1 MAPNDPQ
8 NPKNSQDPP
17 VSGTDAAGPGN
28 ELGRRRLIR
37 TGTLSAGVLLIAAL
51 LALVNYFGWK
61 YHKRFDWTASRLY
74 SLSETTQNV
83 LAGLDRDVE
92 AAVFITPQDQQ
103 VYEPAQE
110 LLSRYEAA
118 SPRFKVRWI
127 DPARNPVEA
136 EQLARQYGVERA
148 GIVLVSGS
156 DRRVIDS
163 AELAEFDFSS
173 MQFGGEPQM
182 TGFKGEQVITGALV
196 QFSEGTKPKILFTT
210 GHGEA
215 SLDDQEARGLSSVP
229 EILGRDNFDLEEWA
243 SLGKA
248 AVPAG
253 TSLVVI
259 AGPKASFVQPELDA
273 LSSYLANGG
282 RILVLADPVLGQA
295 VNSGLVQT
303 NLGPWLAG
311 YGVRLGEDIVV
322 DPSSA
327 LPGFGPETIF
337 AKEFGD
343 HPVTRPLQ
351 QTNLPVLLTLARSA
365 SPADQV
371 PPAYQAASLLRTTAE
386 GWGETGLADLGKVER
401 DGADLAGPV
410 SLAVVVTPRGE
421 GSGGGPGGPGL
432 EGLEGLE
439 GDLPPAAGQ
448 NQAPPE
454 PGTAPAAPAEKKGLR
469 LVVFGDSDFATNQLL
484 RANVGNGVLLGN
496 ILNWMVER
504 EALVGIPPK
513 KNEQTKLTLT
523 GDQLLSMWLLTFLL
537 PVLGAVAGGVV
548 YFRRRR

>member
-1 MAPNDPQ
+1 MDPNTENTQP
-8 NPKNSQDPP
+8 PQDPAVP
-17 VSGTDAAGPGN
+17 AN

-74 SLSETTQNV
+74 SLSETTRNV

-92 AAVFITPQDQQ
+92 AAVFLTPQDRQI
-103 VYEPAQE
+103 YEPAQE

-127 DPARNPVEA
+127 DPERNPVEA

-156 DRRVIDS
+156 DRRAIDS
-163 AELAEFDFSS
+163 AELAEFDFSG

-196 QFSEGTKPKILFTT
+196 QFTEGTKPKILFTT

-253 TSLVVI
+253 TSLLVI

-282 RILVLADPVLGQA
+282 RVLVLADPVLGQA

-421 GSGGGPGGPGL
+421 GSGGGPGGPGM

-439 GDLPPAAGQ
+439 GMGGPPAAGQ
-448 NQAPPE
+448 NQAPPQ
-454 PGTAPAAPAEKKGLR
+454 PDPAAPASPAAPAEKKGLR

-504 EALVGIPPK
+504 EALIGIPPK

-537 PVLGAVAGGVV
+537 PVLGAALGVFV
-548 YFRRRR
+548 HFRRRR

>member
-1 MAPNDPQ
+1 MAPEND
-8 NPKNSQDPP
+8 KIQDDKTPP
-17 VSGTDAAGPGN
+17 IDQTGGGHDQADQADRGRDD
-28 ELGRRRLIR
+28 LGRRRLVR

-51 LALVNYFGWK
+51 LGLVNYFGWK
-61 YHKRFDWTASRLY
+61 YHQRCDWTASRLY
-74 SLSETTQNV
+74 TLSEVSRNV
-83 LAGLDRDVE
+83 LADLDRDVE
-92 AAVFITPQDQQ
+92 AAVFLTPQDRQ

-110 LLSRYEAA
+110 LLARYEAA

-127 DPARNPVEA
+127 DPERNPVEA
-136 EQLARQYGVERA
+136 EQLARRYGVERA
-148 GIVLVSGS
+148 GIVLVSGK
-156 DRRVIDS
+156 DRRAIDS
-163 AELAEFDFSS
+163 AELAEFDFSG

-196 QFSEGTKPKILFTT
+196 QLSGGAKPKILFTT

-243 SLGKA
+243 SLGKP

-259 AGPKASFVQPELDA
+259 AGPKASFVQPELDV

-295 VNSGLVQT
+295 ANSGLVDT

-311 YGVRLGEDIVV
+311 YGVRLGEDIVL

-327 LPGFGPETIF
+327 LPSYGPETFF
-337 AKEFGD
+337 ANQWGE
-343 HPVTRPLQ
+343 HPITRPLQ
-351 QTNLPVLLTLARSA
+351 QTNLPVLLTLARSVG
-365 SPADQV
+365 PADQV

-386 GWGETGLADLGKVER
+386 GWGETGLADLAKIDR
-401 DGADLAGPV
+401 DSADLPGPV

-421 GSGGGPGGPGL
+421 GSEESDG
-432 EGLEGLE
+432 
-439 GDLPPAAGQ
+439 PPAAGQ
-448 NQAPPE
+448 NQAPP
-454 PGTAPAAPAEKKGLR
+454 EKKGLR

-484 RANVGNGVLLGN
+484 PKAGNSVLLGN

-504 EALVGIPPK
+504 DALVGIPPK

-537 PVLGAVAGGVV
+537 PLVAIALGIFVH
-548 YFRRRR
+548 FRRRR